1 MRFINSAAVG
11 GAIVAGA
18 SLASAQ
24 EYCSDRQ
31 TIWTTEYVTMSAR
44 SSPIPIPQASTPVPV
59 ASSPQPVA
67 SSSSVGG
74 GSAPPQSPAYTP
86 SYTPPAVPSS
96 PAYTPSPVP
105 SSPAYTPSP
114 VPSSPA
120 SPESSAPPSSSS
132 LAPPPSSSPVEVD
145 SVVTLSSTPLP
156 TISSTSS
163 FTSTIYKTTSQVDSN
178 GGTTLITVPETTT
191 ICPVTA
197 SETPASTPEV
207 TGITQYTT
215 STLYHTSTSTD
226 ANGGVV
232 TVTIPHSTTV
242 CPVTATETS
251 VAGASS
257 SCSCTTTNTVTVD
270 PEPVTVTV
278 TSTSSPAG
286 VNAADVT
293 SPAAGVSTPVAMPS
307 VDSAVAGVSSA
318 PVPAASSPAA
328 MPVVSDAAVGGAPTP
343 VASSPVIVSTAAA
356 ESTPAAAASSP
367 AASSAAGLV
376 GGLTDTAGSAASDAV
391 EAIGEAVSGTATYYT
406 YGTDLSQGTCSFSGY
421 TLPSSIFGTALS
433 DSDWASAGNCG
444 ACIRV
449 TGPQQNSIVAM
460 IVDQCPGCG
469 DHHLDLFQDAFTEL
483 DSLSTGRI
491 NVDWEF
497 VPCGI
502 TSGISLLNKDG
513 ASEYW
518 FSMQVQNSNLP
529 VESLEVSVD
538 GGKTWTNTTRTE
550 YNYFEHESGFGQATV
565 DVRITSKT
573 GVKVEAKGVTVSSLS
588 SHDVGDNF
596 SS

>member
-1 MRFINSAAVG
+1 
-11 GAIVAGA
+11 
-18 SLASAQ
+18 
-24 EYCSDRQ
+24 
-31 TIWTTEYVTMSAR
+31 
-44 SSPIPIPQASTPVPV
+44 
-59 ASSPQPVA
+59 
-67 SSSSVGG
+67 
-74 GSAPPQSPAYTP
+74 
-86 SYTPPAVPSS
+86 
-96 PAYTPSPVP
+96 
-105 SSPAYTPSP
+105 
-114 VPSSPA
+114 
-120 SPESSAPPSSSS
+120 
-132 LAPPPSSSPVEVD
+132 
-145 SVVTLSSTPLP
+145 
-156 TISSTSS
+156 
-163 FTSTIYKTTSQVDSN
+163 
-178 GGTTLITVPETTT
+178 
-191 ICPVTA
+191 
-197 SETPASTPEV
+197 
-207 TGITQYTT
+207 
-215 STLYHTSTSTD
+215 
-226 ANGGVV
+226 
-232 TVTIPHSTTV
+232 
-242 CPVTATETS
+242 
-251 VAGASS
+251 
-257 SCSCTTTNTVTVD
+257 
-270 PEPVTVTV
+270 
-278 TSTSSPAG
+278 
-286 VNAADVT
+286 
-293 SPAAGVSTPVAMPS
+293 
-307 VDSAVAGVSSA
+307 
-318 PVPAASSPAA
+318 
-328 MPVVSDAAVGGAPTP
+328 MPVVSGAAVGGAPTP
-343 VASSPVIVSTAAA
+343 VASSPAAVSTAAA
-356 ESTPAAAASSP
+356 VSTPAAAASSP

-444 ACIRV
+444 ACIKV

>member
-1 MRFINSAAVG
+1 MSPCPPGLRPFP
-11 GAIVAGA
+11 
-18 SLASAQ
+18 SL
-24 EYCSDRQ
+24 R
-31 TIWTTEYVTMSAR
+31 
-44 SSPIPIPQASTPVPV
+44 
-59 ASSPQPVA
+59 
-67 SSSSVGG
+67 
-74 GSAPPQSPAYTP
+74 PALLFLWR
-86 SYTPPAVPSS
+86 
-96 PAYTPSPVP
+96 PVP
-105 SSPAYTPSP
+105 SPWRPAAPLAAAARLPSR
-114 VPSSPA
+114 
-120 SPESSAPPSSSS
+120 
-132 LAPPPSSSPVEVD
+132 
-145 SVVTLSSTPLP
+145 LP
-156 TISSTSS
+156 TRHPTRPRLSRRLRPTPPRRSRRPRPTPPRRFLRLRPALRAARPRLPRASLLLHLPRDVFDPCCWLGNPGS
-163 FTSTIYKTTSQVDSN
+163 FCRVAGSYARHFHCHFGDSCPPEPRSHAGDFRGDLCRRDSPYAVQHLHAVPHGDSDTDHTGGLTTVTIPHS
-178 GGTTLITVPETTT
+178 TT

>member
-1 MRFINSAAVG
+1 
-11 GAIVAGA
+11 
-18 SLASAQ
+18 
-24 EYCSDRQ
+24 
-31 TIWTTEYVTMSAR
+31 
-44 SSPIPIPQASTPVPV
+44 
-59 ASSPQPVA
+59 
-67 SSSSVGG
+67 
-74 GSAPPQSPAYTP
+74 
-86 SYTPPAVPSS
+86 
-96 PAYTPSPVP
+96 
-105 SSPAYTPSP
+105 
-114 VPSSPA
+114 
-120 SPESSAPPSSSS
+120 
-132 LAPPPSSSPVEVD
+132 
-145 SVVTLSSTPLP
+145 
-156 TISSTSS
+156 
-163 FTSTIYKTTSQVDSN
+163 
-178 GGTTLITVPETTT
+178 
-191 ICPVTA
+191 
-197 SETPASTPEV
+197 
-207 TGITQYTT
+207 
-215 STLYHTSTSTD
+215 
-226 ANGGVV
+226 
-232 TVTIPHSTTV
+232 
-242 CPVTATETS
+242 PVTATETS

-278 TSTSSPAG
+278 TSTSSPVG

-307 VDSAVAGVSSA
+307 VDSAVAGVSSM

-343 VASSPVIVSTAAA
+343 VASSPAAVSTAAA
-356 ESTPAAAASSP
+356 VSTPAAAASSP

-444 ACIRV
+444 ACIKV